1 MRTSRSVFLLCTCAF
16 LSNSKLASVT
26 AESANSTFQ
35 QEDGNN
41 DPSIGIA
48 IDNKNITESPI
59 TAAPHTSATNNPL
72 AGDSSPAFATTGT
85 CSNDKSFRIIRKN
98 GTAEW
103 CKWLEHRK
111 KGARRRWCDKWNNG
125 RLVKEACALSC
136 GECSNNVPV
145 QPPPVANSS
154 KRGLII
160 GMRESERNVNHFKD
174 AVSWFYNYS
183 QWPSHWEGK
192 WADANGIEFVPTI
205 HKAYLTN
212 RDLSPW
218 CFFNSTQPTCSK
230 QDAINTIRA
239 SINDRTNNGPPVANS
254 SKRGLI
260 IGGFESE
267 RNVNHFKDSVSWFYN
282 YSQRTRPWEGQWA
295 DANGIEFVPMI
306 AKDYLR
312 KTDQLMTPLCFFNS
326 TQPTCSKQD
335 AINTI
340 RASIN
345 DRTNNGVAP
354 RYLMGFN
361 EMYNNPPPIDLT
373 PAEAAIFWGKYV
385 QPAAVANGLILV
397 SPTTQNKDTGI
408 EWFADFLKQCCD
420 RRFQTDPCDIEI
432 IKRFAVHEYENC
444 ESNRFEKGYGGGSS
458 ELITGLAQQLGNYGG
473 KNDWLTYLR
482 NRDLWVT
489 ETNCFWESMNPH
501 PDSKEQCLRTTGQKW
516 QTHGS
521 GYLAKMN
528 DMANV
533 ERYAWWTVW
542 HEIMKPNFQHMS
554 TKPNYLTYFNG
565 QLTPIG
571 KAYLS
576 PGNPKV
582 DCEFPG
588 VKLYAWDAKMNKMA
602 NVERYAWWTVW
613 NIQTKPNYLTYRN
626 GQLTP
631 IGKAYLSPGN
641 PKVDCEFPGVKLY
654 ARDATLTGT
663 AELFTCKSTGSQMI
677 RRGGR
682 FTGKDGTVAFTVN
695 VPSWGNYAINV
706 SYLTVGARNLSVS
719 VNNGRPGYY
728 TFRSTSSSWCWGE
741 GGASTVVPLE
751 LTGLRAGI
759 NTITFGSSMTSMMP
773 LIEWISVV
781 V

>member
-1 MRTSRSVFLLCTCAF
+1 MRTSRSAFLLCTCAF

-98 GTAEW
+98 GTADW

-111 KGARRRWCDKWNNG
+111 KGARRRWCDKWNND

-136 GECSNNVPV
+136 GECSNDTPV

-174 AVSWFYNYS
+174 SVSWFYNYS

-239 SINDRTNNGPPVANS
+239 SINDRTNNG
-254 SKRGLI
+254 
-260 IGGFESE
+260 
-267 RNVNHFKDSVSWFYN
+267 
-282 YSQRTRPWEGQWA
+282 
-295 DANGIEFVPMI
+295 
-306 AKDYLR
+306 
-312 KTDQLMTPLCFFNS
+312 
-326 TQPTCSKQD
+326 
-335 AINTI
+335 
-340 RASIN
+340 
-345 DRTNNGVAP
+345 VAP

-361 EMYNNPPPIDLT
+361 EMYNDPPPIDLT

-397 SPTTQNKDTGI
+397 SPTTSNKDKGI
-408 EWFADFLKQCCD
+408 KWFADFLKQCYD

-432 IKRFAVHEYENC
+432 IKRFAVHEYMC
-444 ESNRFEKGYGGGSS
+444 YSDLFEEGYGGGSS

-473 KNDWLTYLR
+473 KNDWLAYLR

-489 ETNCFWESMNPH
+489 ETNCFWESDAPH
-501 PDSKEQCLRTTGQKW
+501 HDSKEQCLRATGQKW

-521 GYLAKMN
+521 GHL
-528 DMANV
+528 
-533 ERYAWWTVW
+533 
-542 HEIMKPNFQHMS
+542 
-554 TKPNYLTYFNG
+554 
-565 QLTPIG
+565 
-571 KAYLS
+571 
-576 PGNPKV
+576 
-582 DCEFPG
+582 
-588 VKLYAWDAKMNKMA
+588 AKMNKMA

-663 AELFTCKSTGSQMI
+663 AELFTCKSTGTQMI
-677 RRGGR
+677 RRGG
-682 FTGKDGTVAFTVN
+682 KYKEQPGTVIFTVN
-695 VPSWGNYAINV
+695 VPSSGNYAINV
-706 SYLTVGARNLSVS
+706 SHLTVGARNLNVS
-719 VNNGRPGYY
+719 VNNGSPAYH
-728 TFRSTSSSWCWGE
+728 TFRSTSSSWCWK

-751 LTGLRAGI
+751 LTGLKAGM
-759 NTITFGSSMTSMMP
+759 NKITFGGSMASMMP
-773 LIEWISVV
+773 FIEWISVV